1 MIQNLNQYE
10 AVKEILVEKAAKQ
23 RKDRT
28 TIKTRKWYAIILEL
42 AMDKF
47 YIDFSYEEFYEI
59 FKKEVLNGSFADRKF
74 HIKKEGFLD
83 FSEKEHYAEILIE
96 YTGKK
101 QKKIS

>member
-28 TIKTRKWYAIILEL
+28 TIKTRQWYAIILEL

-47 YIDFSYEEFYEI
+47 YIDFSYEEFYEM
-59 FKKEVLNGSFADRKF
+59 FKKEVLNGSFVDRKF

-83 FSEKEHYAEILIE
+83 FSEKMHYAEICME

>member
-10 AVKEILVEKAAKQ
+10 AVKEILVEKAAMQ
-23 RKDRT
+23 RKDRPN
-28 TIKTRKWYAIILEL
+28 IKTREWYELILQR

-59 FKKEVLNGSFADRKF
+59 FKNEVLNGSFVDRKF

-83 FSEKEHYAEILIE
+83 FSEKEHYAEIFIE

-101 QKKIS
+101 QKKIN

>member
-23 RKDRT
+23 RKDRPN
-28 TIKTRKWYAIILEL
+28 IKTREWYAIILER

-59 FKKEVLNGSFADRKF
+59 FKNEVLNGSFVDRKF

-83 FSEKEHYAEILIE
+83 FSEKEHYAEIFIE

>member
-10 AVKEILVEKAAKQ
+10 AVKEILVEKAATQ

-28 TIKTRKWYAIILEL
+28 TIKTRKWFAIILEL

-59 FKKEVLNGSFADRKF
+59 FKKEVLNGSIADRKF
-74 HIKKEGFLD
+74 HIKKEGLLD
-83 FSEKEHYAEILIE
+83 FSEKKHYAEISIE
-96 YTGKK
+96 YTVKK